1 MCINLKDV
9 YGFQNYVD
17 IPQIARPTLGKK
29 GSHIC
34 LERVIFV
41 YKCLFEYVV
50 LFGDILAHS
59 SSNIFRTHKHKYRV
73 TIKSASKYSSSLQ
86 FLEKKMNF
94 IFLES
99 YSHTRKRFIISNQKN
114 FEKFFSF
121 RLLQENQI
129 YISIKNQSTVMKNTV
144 NSISC
149 QVDIFFNPKVKQT
162 NSCLFN
168 HFSMLVSLY

>member
-9 YGFQNYVD
+9 YGFQNYVY

-34 LERVIFV
+34 LKRVIFV

-86 FLEKKMNF
+86 FPEKKTNF
-94 IFLES
+94 IFLEC

-114 FEKFFSF
+114 FEKFFF

-129 YISIKNQSTVMKNTV
+129 YISIKNQSTVMKDTV
-144 NSISC
+144 NFVLT
-149 QVDIFFNPKVKQT
+149 QVDTFI
-162 NSCLFN
+162 
-168 HFSMLVSLY
+168 Y